1 LDLFAKVLENDADN
15 IPVKFYSGISN
26 IELGQYRTALQ
37 PFNFIMNH
45 KQNLYVERAEWF
57 AALCYLKLN
66 ETDNAIELFRK
77 VSHSNSFYK
86 ENAHEILQNIQD

>member
-1 LDLFAKVLENDADN
+1 
-15 IPVKFYSGISN
+15 
-26 IELGQYRTALQ
+26 
-37 PFNFIMNH
+37 MNH